1 MTILTID
8 NWEVTSLDFV
18 GKTNTLAIDISG
30 VNVNATV
37 DGGVTCLWLI
47 PVTVE
52 AMYISNITI
61 HIELA
66 TESPN
71 EVNW

>member
-52 AMYISNITI
+52 AMYI
-61 HIELA
+61 
-66 TESPN
+66 
-71 EVNW
+71 